1 MGRVLVMGKAEV
13 RAGGR
18 RCRCVGVL
26 SSWLLEACDSSLYAL
41 IPCSSRKWKRGASSY
56 QPQPE
61 GERDAGASQVL
72 GESRLRNV
80 SQEYQCQY
88 LNEP

>member
-13 RAGGR
+13 GGGGAWWW
-18 RCRCVGVL
+18 CLGVL
-26 SSWLLEACDSSLYAL
+26 SSWLLEVCDSSLSAL
-41 IPCSSRKWKRGASSY
+41 IPSTSRKWKPSASSY

-61 GERDAGASQVL
+61 GEREAGASQVL
-72 GESRLRNV
+72 GKSRLRNV